1 MRPNKPICQSLE
13 QRNVFCRTKQGEQV
27 ACVQKP
33 QTSQEVLE
41 KLWLVGGEERVW
53 CSGSLV
59 LSLKL
64 QSSTWVGTLL
74 PTEELKDIV
83 MYNIFLE
90 EEPGPCLKA
99 ALLFLDCSLHSP
111 PSLISNYL
119 ILPFETQ
126 GRSRRLNEAYCLRI
140 RNREHRKYLY
150 PGAPQGPGLV
160 SIASVSQGKISI
172 LQDCHPT
179 PPPTHFRYQLQ
190 AQVITCASDRTGID
204 WRFPTT
210 PSLDF
215 RH

>member
-1 MRPNKPICQSLE
+1 MLLNTSSCARGTVRPNKPKHQSLE
-13 QRNVFCRTKQGEQV
+13 QRRVYRRAEQGAQMAHTQNPRT
-27 ACVQKP
+27 P
-33 QTSQEVLE
+33 
-41 KLWLVGGEERVW
+41 RR
-53 CSGSLV
+53 
-59 LSLKL
+59 
-64 QSSTWVGTLL
+64 
-74 PTEELKDIV
+74 
-83 MYNIFLE
+83 FLRKSFYRQNLGWGLHCCFLT
-90 EEPGPCLKA
+90 PPP
-99 ALLFLDCSLHSP
+99 LFLHPL
-111 PSLISNYL
+111 PSLISSCLN
-119 ILPFETQ
+119 LPLGTQ